1 MRRKI
6 LLPLFLIMILI
17 NACGFKVLNLS
28 KINNF
33 YIKEVKTVGEKQL
46 TSKIKKK
53 ILLTFNDNQKKEISI
68 KLKTSKNKSTNE
80 KNIKNEITKFEIV
93 IISELE
99 LTSGDMKLIDKITL
113 KNSGI
118 YEVGDKHTQTLINER
133 SLIKSLTE
141 THINEII
148 EELILKSSDL

>member
-6 LLPLFLIMILI
+6 LLPFFLIMILI

>member
-6 LLPLFLIMILI
+6 LLPFFLIMILI

-68 KLKTSKNKSTNE
+68 KLKTSKNKSINE

-113 KNSGI
+113 TNSGI

-141 THINEII
+141 THINKII

>member
-6 LLPLFLIMILI
+6 LLPFFLIMILI

-68 KLKTSKNKSTNE
+68 KLKTSKNKSINE

-99 LTSGDMKLIDKITL
+99 LTYGDMKLIDKITL
-113 KNSGI
+113 TNSGI

-141 THINEII
+141 THINKII